1 MLICRKNGDASRVTG
16 SGGGICD
23 EWRVAA
29 SSGAWRTSRPRRTV
43 EEPSLGSLKAP
54 QGGEQLSDED
64 LQKSLEPVLEQTEVV
79 AGAGEAGV
87 DAIAVDV
94 RWVNC
99 GLSGARPSYAQ

>member
-1 MLICRKNGDASRVTG
+1 MSGASR
-16 SGGGICD
+16 
-23 EWRVAA
+23 RQVALDDGV
-29 SSGAWRTSRPRRTV
+29 SSRPRRTV

-64 LQKSLEPVLEQTEVV
+64 LQKPLEPVLEQTEVV